1 MRLNYDEED
10 KVEVQM
16 SPLIDCVLSATDL
29 LPCDYYDEEVGNA
42 NTFITSFNDFQFVY
56 HPRRRGSC
64 YHSSG

>member
-10 KVEVQM
+10 KVEVHVA
-16 SPLIDCVLSATDL
+16 LDRLRLSATDL

-42 NTFITSFNDFQFVY
+42 NTFITSFNDFQLVY

>member
-16 SPLIDCVLSATDL
+16 SPFDRLRLSATDL

-42 NTFITSFNDFQFVY
+42 NTFITSFNDFQFCL
-56 HPRRRGSC
+56 PPAPERKLLS
-64 YHSSG
+64 